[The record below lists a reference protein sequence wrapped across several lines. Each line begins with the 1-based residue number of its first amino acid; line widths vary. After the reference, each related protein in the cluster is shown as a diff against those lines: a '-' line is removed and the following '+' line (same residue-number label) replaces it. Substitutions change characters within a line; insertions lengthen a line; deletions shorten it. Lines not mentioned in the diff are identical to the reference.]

1 MSTQIMNGGIE
12 GGLLRILKD
21 DGNKLTPEQ
30 EQRLELLESLPKN
43 EWIDLDENRN
53 PISKEQAKNNI
64 KEKLSHFKI
73 INNHVD

>member
-12 GGLLRILKD
+12 GGILRIVKD
-21 DGNKLTPEQ
+21 DYNTLTPEQ

-53 PISKEQAKNNI
+53 PISKEEAENI
-64 KEKLSHFKI
+64 MEEKLSHFKI
-73 INNHVD
+73 INHVD